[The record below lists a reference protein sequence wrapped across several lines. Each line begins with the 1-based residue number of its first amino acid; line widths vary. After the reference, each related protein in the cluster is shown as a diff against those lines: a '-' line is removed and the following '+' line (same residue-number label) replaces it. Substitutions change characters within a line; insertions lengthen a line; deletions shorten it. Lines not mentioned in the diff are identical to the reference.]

1 MTIPNDQP
9 DQQKDVIAD
18 YANEIQQRKMTGY
31 ERTVR
36 KARNALFW
44 AGGLIFVGEM
54 ISMVMTNEGFD
65 PIIFTIGLFE
75 GGIFVALALWTKKK
89 PYTAIVTGFIVFVSF
104 IILSMA
110 LSAMVDGAGGAVK
123 ALVSGYLV
131 KLIII
136 MNLIRPLKDAKALE
150 DAKKQN
156 F

>member
-54 ISMVMTNEGFD
+54 ISMVMTTEGFD